1 MNPIELNIL
10 FHNEETATAENLQLE
25 IDITAFDPKPV
36 YFYRIDNMQA
46 LTIKNI
52 ELTTISSGGEDFMC
66 VTPYEKLKR
75 IIAVNNKKT
84 I

>member
-1 MNPIELNIL
+1 MNPIELNVL
-10 FHNEETATAENLQLE
+10 FHNVETATAENLELD

-36 YFYRIDNMQA
+36 YFYRIDNIQA
-46 LTIKNI
+46 LIVKSV

-66 VTPYEKLKR
+66 VTPYEKLK
-75 IIAVNNKKT
+75 IKIAANNKKT